1 MPRHCSGSARLKIII
16 IRSGKPERFFAAV
29 LYRFN
34 TVIVKTLLKLH
45 SVNAEFIIIAY
56 N

>member
-1 MPRHCSGSARLKIII
+1 MLRHCSGSARIKIII
-16 IRSGKPERFFAAV
+16 IRSGKPGRFFAAA
-29 LYRFN
+29 LYCFN

-45 SVNAEFIIIAY
+45 SVNAGFIIIAY